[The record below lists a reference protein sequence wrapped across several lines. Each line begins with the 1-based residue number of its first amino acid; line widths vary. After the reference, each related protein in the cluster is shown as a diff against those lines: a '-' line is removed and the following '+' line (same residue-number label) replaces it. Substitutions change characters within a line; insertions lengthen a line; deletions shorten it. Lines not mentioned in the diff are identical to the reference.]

1 MTVCRADFLR
11 VFILLWV
18 AHHLI
23 LTTKPYG
30 RLQGAAQTCKFYDIC
45 RYVESESEKEKDCQ
59 EFTEQVQAGGHERPN
74 AGRKVLYSLDTHE
87 HYRVRRYLCPEFDY
101 PDFVPDCI
109 YALAEYIPGY
119 TDVTIRRN
127 LVAVALKTDSVE
139 NQLNAQ
145 EAYLANLLNVLN
157 DKVDTT
163 QPVKNFS
170 ESALNDTLR
179 KLDKSEEDSLMR
191 LQMEG
196 ADRFELNE
204 SNERSFST
212 GIGSIA
218 FFTPLKGS
226 ITTKFNPVQKH
237 FGIDIVAGPNE
248 VIKSSLDG
256 TVVISSF
263 TSETGYVI
271 GVQHTNNIFT
281 LYKHNSALLKSVGDY
296 VKAGEVIAII
306 GNTGEFSTGPHLH
319 FELWYNG
326 SPVNP
331 LEYISF

>member
-1 MTVCRADFLR
+1 MNDQTLEEKFSIRLTPMNIIVFGGTFALSLITLTLYLIAFTPLR
-11 VFILLWV
+11 
-18 AHHLI
+18 
-23 LTTKPYG
+23 
-30 RLQGAAQTCKFYDIC
+30 
-45 RYVESESEKEKDCQ
+45 
-59 EFTEQVQAGGHERPN
+59 
-74 AGRKVLYSLDTHE
+74 
-87 HYRVRRYLCPEFDY
+87 
-101 PDFVPDCI
+101 
-109 YALAEYIPGY
+109 EYIPGY
-119 TDVTIRRN
+119 TDVSIRRK
-127 LVAVALKTDSVE
+127 LIVAALKSDSLE
-139 NQLNAQ
+139 YQLNAQ
-145 EAYLANLLNVLN
+145 DKYLSNLLNVLN

-163 QPVKNFS
+163 TPIRNYSDTNVT
-170 ESALNDTLR
+170 DTLR
-179 KLDKSEEDSLMR
+179 KLTKSEEDSLMR

-204 SNERSFST
+204 PNDRPFSS

-226 ITTKFNPVQKH
+226 ITTKFSAVQKH
-237 FGIDIVAGPNE
+237 YGIDVVAGPNE
-248 VIKSSLDG
+248 VIKSCLDG
-256 TVVISSF
+256 TVVIASF

-281 LYKHNSALLKSVGDY
+281 LYKHNSALLKSIGDY

-326 SPVNP
+326 SPVDP